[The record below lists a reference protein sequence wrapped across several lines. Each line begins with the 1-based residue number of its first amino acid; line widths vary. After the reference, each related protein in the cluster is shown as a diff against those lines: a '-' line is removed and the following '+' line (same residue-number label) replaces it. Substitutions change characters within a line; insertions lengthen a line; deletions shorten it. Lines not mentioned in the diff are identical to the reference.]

1 MAIRRP
7 EWIKWLE
14 RSHSKRMKDHFLLPF
29 LPRVFPSLN
38 ITSLFCITNFSVS
51 KGLLTKACKDA
62 LISSIWNS
70 PLISY
75 PIPFLWSHLPQNF
88 KELSVD
94 TGSPPLLSSTQ
105 SAAISHSLP
114 LLPNY
119 SSRGHPVSSTS
130 LQIMVTFLLS
140 LASKPH
146 LAQWDDTLHVDISSC
161 LGFHRFP
168 LDLLFPL
175 QTC

>member
-1 MAIRRP
+1 MLGLQHRNFRRDTIQP
-7 EWIKWLE
+7 
-14 RSHSKRMKDHFLLPF
+14 
-29 LPRVFPSLN
+29 
-38 ITSLFCITNFSVS
+38 ITRCCSSVVQS
-51 KGLLTKACKDA
+51 CLT
-62 LISSIWNS
+62 
-70 PLISY
+70 
-75 PIPFLWSHLPQNF
+75 LPQNF